1 MSHTRSDQS
10 MDGHSVWMKEIK
22 TLHQHWRPPL
32 LRSPAF
38 FRCLTVKLKAAAVLA
53 NPCLYIASPYG
64 RSRSPIWRTH
74 VTRWHWQ
81 KNSHEARKIQLV
93 CDSDRPTTAA
103 KQPVFTSWHNV
114 LLAVWAT
121 HLHRGICDECNGLNP
136 GNMEVKAHGK
146 KKNLKNH
153 VSKRKLGEKVK
164 HGKHVVK

>member
-22 TLHQHWRPPL
+22 THHQHWRPPL

-53 NPCLYIASPYG
+53 NPCLNIASPYG

-81 KNSHEARKIQLV
+81 KNSHEARKNPARLWQWQTDHG
-93 CDSDRPTTAA
+93 CKAA
-103 KQPVFTSWHNV
+103 SIYILTQCAACSLGYTLTQRDLWWVQWFKSWQ
-114 LLAVWAT
+114 
-121 HLHRGICDECNGLNP
+121 
-136 GNMEVKAHGK
+136 HGGQSSWLK
-146 KKNLKNH
+146 KKNKKKIMWARE
-153 VSKRKLGEKVK
+153 S
-164 HGKHVVK
+164 